1 MTSRTAVLAH
11 AARLARHAPS
21 ILNTQPW
28 QWHIGRH
35 TAELRPDTTRALPYL
50 DPDHHLMLLSCGAAL
65 HHATVAI
72 QAQGRQVTVEHGTD
86 PLARLTLG
94 PPDTPRHTDL
104 AAAITHRRTD
114 RRAFGS
120 QTPGDEI
127 IADLCKAVA
136 AQGLHLRPV
145 RRDELPLL
153 ATATSRAASDAA
165 HRPGL
170 RAEVATWTDRPTGYG
185 DGIPTATTATA
196 TLRRVPMRDFA
207 PGSGGGF
214 SVSAAASD
222 IGARYVVLHSDDPD
236 DWLRAGAALS
246 ALLLTATVR
255 GVACSPMSELVEAP
269 WPRSILAT
277 LIGTTGHPYL
287 VVRLG
292 YPVDDGP
299 PPAAP
304 RRPETETTHYGFTD
318 ASPHPRLTDASP
330 RP

>member
-35 TAELRPDTTRALPYL
+35 TAELRLDTTRALPYL

-72 QAQGRQVTVEHGTD
+72 QAQGWQVTVERGTD
-86 PLARLTLG
+86 PVARLTLG
-94 PPDTPRHTDL
+94 GPATPRHADL
-104 AAAITHRRTD
+104 AAAINHRRTD

-120 QTPGDEI
+120 QSPGDEI
-127 IADLCKAVA
+127 IADLRKAVA
-136 AQGLHLRPV
+136 AQGLKLRPV

-153 ATATSRAASDAA
+153 AAATSRAASDAA
-165 HRPGL
+165 HRPEV
-170 RAEVATWTDRPTGYG
+170 RAEVSEWTHRPDSSG
-185 DGIPTATTATA
+185 DGVPAATTAA
-196 TLRRVPMRDFA
+196 GTLRRVPLRDFA
-207 PGSGGGF
+207 PDLAAGF
-214 SVSAAASD
+214 TVSSDAAD
-222 IGARYVVLHSDDPD
+222 IGARYVVLHSDDPA
-236 DWLRAGAALS
+236 DWLRAGEALS

-292 YPVDDGP
+292 YPVEDGP

-318 ASPHPRLTDASP
+318 ASTHP
-330 RP
+330 